1 MRRLHLLFV
10 SNLLTL
16 LFPSL
21 FYSSVGGPLD
31 ASCRLEGLLDTV
43 VNRGSDLQK
52 ELDEN
57 NRIEESLRR
66 EIAAEHQKEP
76 SHPIVADKP
85 KIEDSIVSCDTKET
99 EEPTTP
105 TPNVTGLPKTPDV
118 SPETAHIV
126 DGLRVGRNGI
136 TAFGKPAT
144 FPFSPNSIDNAD
156 LGNPGLP
163 GYRRNTSRDES
174 DFYGCGFLGGHV
186 RLFDDA
192 EQPSSPMRNVDHGNA
207 SPTRMVDHGNA
218 SPTRMVDHAN
228 ENRLRA
234 ASADGHP
241 NLSSTL
247 TSSFDT
253 IDFRTGMS
261 GHRGLNNTKKMHHSP
276 IPRSRLM
283 MSEHRGIGRARG
295 PLHRSATSNSPS
307 PP

>member
-1 MRRLHLLFV
+1 VLAAFAFTV
-10 SNLLTL
+10 CEESPNIA
-16 LFPSL
+16 FPSSS
-21 FYSSVGGPLD
+21 FPSVGGPLD

-57 NRIEESLRR
+57 DRIEESLRR

-85 KIEDSIVSCDTKET
+85 KIEESIASGDTKET
-99 EEPTTP
+99 QEPTTP
-105 TPNVTGLPKTPDV
+105 TPNTTGLPRTPDV
-118 SPETAHIV
+118 SPETAYIV
-126 DGLRVGRNGI
+126 DGLRVGRDGI
-136 TAFGKPAT
+136 TAFGKPAA

-186 RLFDDA
+186 RLFADA
-192 EQPSSPMRNVDHGNA
+192 EQPSSPIRMPDHGNA
-207 SPTRMVDHGNA
+207 SPTRMVDHG
-218 SPTRMVDHAN
+218 N

-241 NLSSTL
+241 NLSPTL

-261 GHRGLNNTKKMHHSP
+261 GHRGLNNTKKMHAGHSP

-295 PLHRSATSNSPS
+295 PLHKSATPNSPS
-307 PP
+307 PSPSPP